1 MADLEV
7 VEICA
12 GAGGQALGLE
22 RAGFEQALAVE
33 LDTAACAT
41 LRANRPAWKVAEGDV
56 ADPALWRP
64 SDYRGVALLAGGVP
78 CPPFTVAGRQL
89 GATDERDLYAWA
101 VELCGIIRPRALLLE
116 NVRGLSTS
124 RFSAYRQHAADRLR
138 DLGYVPGWRLLNASD
153 YGVPQLR
160 PRTVLVALQ
169 RADAP
174 WFRWPAPSPRPPATV
189 GQTVGDLMAARG
201 WRGAAAWARRAD
213 RIAPTIVGGSKKH
226 GGADLGPTRAKRAWA
241 ELGVDGIGI
250 ADAAPG
256 PDADPALTP
265 RLTCEMVIRLQGWQ
279 DEWGWRFSGRK
290 TARYRQIGNVFPP
303 PVAEAIGTAIRRALE
318 HAGPPETDPEMDPEM
333 DRATAHVHDPVFRVL
348 RARDDFLTTRQIAA
362 LTGLSPAAV
371 LAHLRHLSG
380 DFELEMAEGGDGP
393 AYRLGTF
400 RAFLGQQ
407 DHTRQLRFAASRAT
421 VSLRPACPDRDAP
434 TAGAGASS
442 RPAVTLHVADECP
455 PAGRGEAQ
463 GRQGGIL
470 AVTHPDITGGEPRD
484 FDAVSICRTVGAF
497 LPGNVLG
504 RNSAHLR
511 ALHMFNLRMD
521 LTAERNSASAMS
533 GERSRAS
540 PSISAHLE
548 QDRTID
554 GKLACT

>member
-1 MADLEV
+1 V

-22 RAGFEQALAVE
+22 RAGFEHALAVE

-89 GATDERDLYAWA
+89 GATDERDLFAWA

-124 RFSAYRQHAADRLR
+124 RFRAYRQHVLDRLR
-138 DLGYVPGWRLLNASD
+138 DLGYVPGWRLLNACD

-189 GQTVGDLMAARG
+189 GETLGDLMAARG
-201 WRGAAAWARRAD
+201 WRGAAAWGRRAD

-241 ELGVDGIGI
+241 QLGVDGIGI

-265 RLTCEMVIRLQGWQ
+265 RLTCEMVIRLQGWR
-279 DEWGWRFSGRK
+279 DEWGWTFSGRK

-303 PVAEAIGTAIRRALE
+303 PVAEAVGTAIRRALE
-318 HAGPPETDPEMDPEM
+318 HAGPPEPTCEMDPEM
-333 DRATAHVHDPVFRVL
+333 DTATAHVHDPVFRVL
-348 RARDDFLTTRQIAA
+348 RAREDFLTARQIAA
-362 LTGLSPAAV
+362 LLPPGARLSRAAV
-371 LAHLRHLSG
+371 LEHLRHLSG
-380 DFELEMAEGGDGP
+380 DFELETAPEMDSDGDGP
-393 AYRLGTF
+393 AYRLGSF

-407 DHTRQLRFAASRAT
+407 DHARHRRFAASRAT
-421 VSLRPACPDRDAP
+421 VSLRPPCPDRDAP
-434 TAGAGASS
+434 TAGTRARS
-442 RPAVTLHVADECP
+442 RLAVTLHVADEGP

-470 AVTHPDITGGEPRD
+470 AVTHPDITGIEPRD
-484 FDAVSICRTVGAF
+484 FDAVSICRAIGAF
-497 LPGNVLG
+497 LPGNVIG
-504 RNSAHLR
+504 RNSTHLR
-511 ALHMFNLRMD
+511 ALHIQSTGGFKR
-521 LTAERNSASAMS
+521 
-533 GERSRAS
+533 
-540 PSISAHLE
+540 PSEILLAPCLEARHEHLP
-548 QDRTID
+548 RFLII
-554 GKLACT
+554 